1 MMNDPLRRLSAPEL
15 VATALPPRQTLLDP
29 ILTSKTIALLYG
41 PRGLGKTFVA
51 LGLARAAAA
60 GESFLGW
67 RASRPHNVL
76 YLDGEMAALDIQQ
89 RIAAFGPP
97 PATLDFILADLNRG
111 PLIDLA
117 HGDSQRRLVKGW
129 GQPEL
134 VVIDNLA
141 TLAGLRDGDPDR
153 WHELQR
159 FLMRM
164 RQSDIAVLMVH
175 HANKHGLQRGTSK
188 REDVVDMVMALR
200 RPADGSPAD
209 GARFEIHFEKTRGL
223 CGAATRPVSAR
234 LDDEAGRLVW
244 HWQPV
249 EDPVLERA
257 TALVE
262 RGADARAL
270 REALGVSRAHAYR
283 LRRRALQ
290 RLGPNGQSQP
300 ETRT

>member
-1 MMNDPLRRLSAPEL
+1 M
-15 VATALPPRQTLLDP
+15 
-29 ILTSKTIALLYG
+29 
-41 PRGLGKTFVA
+41 
-51 LGLARAAAA
+51 
-60 GESFLGW
+60 
-67 RASRPHNVL
+67 
-76 YLDGEMAALDIQQ
+76 
-89 RIAAFGPP
+89 
-97 PATLDFILADLNRG
+97 
-111 PLIDLA
+111 
-117 HGDSQRRLVKGW
+117 
-129 GQPEL
+129 
-134 VVIDNLA
+134 IDNLA

-188 REDVVDMVMALR
+188 REDVVDLVMALR
-200 RPADGSPAD
+200 RPADGSSAD

-223 CGAATRPVSAR
+223 CGAATRPVAAR